1 MSNRFWKIFFIVLTL
16 IVLNSIS
23 MMTFENISH
32 VTLLAG
38 MIALFL
44 GLGAAV
50 FYLWDMSKKPF
61 YRLYIISYL
70 LTGLSVFVP
79 VIGVYSGEGFV
90 EYGFPAQWLA
100 IHEPFSRVNF
110 AVLGLIF
117 NFFFFYWILRLVRK
131 FWLKFQI
138 GVNKSAY

>member
-1 MSNRFWKIFFIVLTL
+1 MSNRFWKIFFIVLTF
-16 IVLNSIS
+16 IVLSSIS

-38 MIALFL
+38 MMALFL

-61 YRLYIISYL
+61 HRLYIVSYL

-90 EYGFPAQWLA
+90 EYGFPVPWLA
-100 IHEPFSRVNF
+100 IYEPFARIDI
-110 AVLGLIF
+110 AAIGLIF

-131 FWLKFQI
+131 LWLKFPI
-138 GVNKSAY
+138 GVKKSAY